1 MSLDLTI
8 KIDEI
13 GPEQIIIFR
22 DPTIN
27 MRAIL
32 AIDQSVYG
40 TPAGGVRMAP
50 DITVNEMVR
59 LARAMTYKFCTYKMP
74 AGGAKSG
81 IWGDPNDKNRKDL
94 LITSYADSISKYIL
108 NLMYYP
114 GPDMG
119 TYDSD
124 MEKIF
129 NIIGRPEL
137 TPEKLGLKKHGV
149 PIEELFTGYGL
160 SYCLEVFYANLE
172 KFMDK
177 EIDKTK
183 KPKVIL
189 EGFGKVGT
197 AVAMSLNEIGYKLT
211 GISTLNGAIYDEE
224 GLNIE
229 ELLKMKL
236 QYGDDLVNQY
246 QSKNLVKLPKEKLF
260 ELSSEYSTDFIIPGA
275 RPDVINKN
283 NIDKIEAKAIVP
295 AANIPYE
302 PGITE
307 ILKEKGIIAFP
318 DFVANAGEILAIWV
332 NKQAQSAD
340 EIFHYIKS
348 RISEET
354 MHVIQGAMEQNITPY
369 EYAINAALKELETKF
384 KRKKKRIEKLNKR
397 YQF

>member
-1 MSLDLTI
+1 MSLDFSI
-8 KIDEI
+8 NIDEI
-13 GPEQIIIFR
+13 GPEQIVIFR
-22 DPTIN
+22 DPTID
-27 MRAIL
+27 MKAIL
-32 AIDQSVYG
+32 AVDQSVYG

-50 DITVNEMVR
+50 DITVDEMVR

-81 IWGDPNDKNRKDL
+81 IWGDPRDKERKEL

-129 NIIGRPEL
+129 HIIGRPGL
-137 TPEKLGLKKHGV
+137 TPEKLGMKKHGV

-160 SYCLEVFYANLE
+160 IYCLEVFYDNLD
-172 KFMDK
+172 KF
-177 EIDKTK
+177 IDKDIDKNK

-197 AVAMSLNEIGYKLT
+197 AIAMSLDEIGYELT
-211 GISTLNGAIYDEE
+211 GISTLNGAIYDDD
-224 GLNIE
+224 GLNIK
-229 ELLKMKL
+229 ELLKL
-236 QYGDDLVNQY
+236 RLEFGDDLVNHY
-246 QSKNLVKLPKEKLF
+246 ESENLVKLPKEKLF
-260 ELSSEYSTDFIIPGA
+260 EISSEYLTDFIIPGA
-275 RPDVINKN
+275 RPDVINKK

-302 PGITE
+302 LGIAE
-307 ILKEKGIIAFP
+307 VLKEKGIVAFP

-332 NKQAQSAD
+332 NKQAKSAD
-340 EIFHYIKS
+340 EIFQYIKT
-348 RISEET
+348 RITEET
-354 MHVIQGAMEQNITPY
+354 MNVIQGAMEQNIPPY
-369 EYAINAALKELETKF
+369 EYAVNAALKELEAKV
-384 KRKKKRIEKLNKR
+384 KRKRKRIEKLNKK

>member
-1 MSLDLTI
+1 MSLDFSI

-13 GPEQIIIFR
+13 GPEQIIMFR
-22 DPTIN
+22 DPTID
-27 MRAIL
+27 MKAIL
-32 AIDQSVYG
+32 AVDQSVYG

-50 DITVNEMVR
+50 DITVDEMVR

-81 IWGDPNDKNRKDL
+81 IWGDPSNKERKDL

-129 NIIGRPEL
+129 NNIGRPGL
-137 TPEKLGLKKHGV
+137 TPDKLGMKKHGV

-160 SYCLEVFYANLE
+160 IYCLEVFYANLE
-172 KFMDK
+172 KFVEK
-177 EIDKTK
+177 KIDKTK
-183 KPKVIL
+183 KPSVIL

-197 AVAMSLNEIGYKLT
+197 AIAMSLNEIGYKLT
-211 GISTLNGAIYDEE
+211 GISTLNGAVFDEE
-224 GLNIE
+224 GLDIE
-229 ELLKMKL
+229 ELLKLKI
-236 QYGDDLVNQY
+236 QYGDDLVNRY
-246 QSKNLVKLPKEKLF
+246 ESKNLVKLQKEKLF

-283 NIDKIEAKAIVP
+283 NINKIEAKAIVP

-307 ILKEKGIIAFP
+307 VLKDKDIVELK
-318 DFVANAGEILAIWV
+318 
-332 NKQAQSAD
+332 
-340 EIFHYIKS
+340 
-348 RISEET
+348 R
-354 MHVIQGAMEQNITPY
+354 
-369 EYAINAALKELETKF
+369 AINKLKKTCDAIDGDVAGF
-384 KRKKKRIEKLNKR
+384 GDDWICVTPSFAQIYRAKKPEE
-397 YQF
+397 